1 MRQHGRKTRQEESFL
16 EGLLYRQS
24 VDAGDG
30 RKHTLVW
37 CRSHWPSH
45 SVKHVEE
52 INSHDA
58 KPIGRCWEAVGRIQ
72 LARTATSRR

>member
-1 MRQHGRKTRQEESFL
+1 MVERRGRKKASWEACCK
-16 EGLLYRQS
+16 YRQS

-37 CRSHWPSH
+37 CRSHWPSP

-58 KPIGRCWEAVGRIQ
+58 KRMGRGWEAVGRIQ
-72 LARTATSRR
+72 LARSATSRR